1 MDKQEAWCG
10 LYLFAVEPPL
20 ALVCMS
26 STCDEKPNLQTY
38 VVVIDKAKKGSC
50 ETLQLLIP
58 N

>member
-1 MDKQEAWCG
+1 MWTVP
-10 LYLFAVEPPL
+10 FAVEPPL